1 MIAQSDAEVVDVTD
15 RYLHWIRRCPLRPIR
30 SQVGLERAISTID
43 ALSDQGERT
52 EEEHDY
58 LIVLA
63 LLIEQYETVHYP
75 MGEDP
80 DTSDPLLRV

>member
-1 MIAQSDAEVVDVTD
+1 MATQTGPIPADVGD
-15 RYLHWIRRCPLRPIR
+15 RYLHWLRRCPLRPIR
-30 SQVGLERAISTID
+30 SPGELGRAITTID

-63 LLIEQYETVHYP
+63 LLIERYEEVHYP
-75 MGEDP
+75 MDDGPAPAASAID
-80 DTSDPLLRV
+80 